1 MYLYLL
7 YSFYYSKVA
16 VNLSFT
22 LIYLEKSMYLY
33 GYTTLMFIIP
43 LININNSHNVIL
55 SDIKYSELSNRYLLK
70 SII

>member
-1 MYLYLL
+1 
-7 YSFYYSKVA
+7 
-16 VNLSFT
+16 
-22 LIYLEKSMYLY
+22 MYLY